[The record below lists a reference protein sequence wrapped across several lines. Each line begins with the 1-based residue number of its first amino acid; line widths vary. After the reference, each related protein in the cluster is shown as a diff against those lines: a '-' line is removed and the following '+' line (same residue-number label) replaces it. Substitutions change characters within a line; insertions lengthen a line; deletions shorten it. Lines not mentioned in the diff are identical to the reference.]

1 MKYYGIA
8 TLLYLINLI
17 IAISMMFGSQANSI
31 ILMTSVNELFL
42 LWKSPI
48 QAIFKFLMP
57 GLLYYQAC
65 IYFQQE

>member
-1 MKYYGIA
+1 
-8 TLLYLINLI
+8 
-17 IAISMMFGSQANSI
+17 
-31 ILMTSVNELFL
+31 MTSINELFL

-48 QAIFKFLMP
+48 QAIFKFLLP